1 MRCNCIRDKFLI
13 IPGYLIGL
21 SCLIL
26 ITYRTMIAFLSETK
40 AVTIHINRYGEQFY
54 DIIALVIIWTV
65 CIIGLF
71 FLLRILRREKELT
84 LPSLN
89 RDYKLNKNKIGF
101 LAYFSK
107 TSKDEKELHDKNRKK
122 VE

>member
-1 MRCNCIRDKFLI
+1 
-13 IPGYLIGL
+13 
-21 SCLIL
+21 
-26 ITYRTMIAFLSETK
+26 MIAFLSETK

-65 CIIGLF
+65 CIIGLI
-71 FLLRILRREKELT
+71 FLFRILRREKELT

-89 RDYKLNKNKIGF
+89 RDYKLNKHKIGF

-107 TSKDEKELHDKNRKK
+107 SNRDEEKKDDN
-122 VE
+122 